1 MMLGV
6 QVLLWSFRSE
16 PAIHQSD
23 RRQESQ
29 KRNKDPGRDRT
40 VGIVR
45 EPPMILKHQDA
56 SVDQPQ
62 PIKRENGS
70 EREKPEANAK
80 SHLIKYDVRD
90 FLAGQAS
97 STGHTPCIPRRAAT
111 IPIRDRYSGNG
122 IVALY
127 SPKEM
132 G

>member
-6 QVLLWSFRSE
+6 QVFLWLFRSE

-29 KRNKDPGRDRT
+29 KRNEDPSRDRT

-62 PIKRENGS
+62 PIERENGS

-80 SHLIKYDVRD
+80 FHLIKYDVRD
-90 FLAGQAS
+90 FLAGQGVES
-97 STGHTPCIPRRAAT
+97 SGQT
-111 IPIRDRYSGNG
+111 
-122 IVALY
+122 ALY
-127 SPKEM
+127 CCLLGNYPNLQLGCTNGMATFGSP
-132 G
+132 